1 MICDAH
7 IHMGYFPRAG
17 YSEPFYYSPRR
28 IVGLMDRCGVDQFIV
43 SSTCAQVEEISI
55 ADMIREARE
64 MKRLAGN
71 RAHVFCW
78 VSGRMV
84 NKDPGLKF
92 LDCGA
97 YEGIKLHEAETAW
110 NCERP
115 NDLERILS
123 EAHSR
128 RWPVQFHC
136 GESEGMRPAE
146 LAKWAERF
154 PTVNFD
160 FAHCRPMAEM
170 AEVIATYENV
180 FTDCSYMSPELMSR
194 LGDFDWRG
202 RLMFGSDFPACHAR
216 SNIGFAK
223 WYREV
228 LASWEPTGHD
238 SQSAAKR
245 FLNGWKN

>member
-123 EAHSR
+123 EAQSR

-160 FAHCRPMAEM
+160 FAHCRPIRNSSTPASFVPGELDYSDQTTSYDVPRNWQSHDRHQP
-170 AEVIATYENV
+170 AATE
-180 FTDCSYMSPELMSR
+180 SLSLSPPNRS
-194 LGDFDWRG
+194 
-202 RLMFGSDFPACHAR
+202 SDALCCRHKTSCH
-216 SNIGFAK
+216 FV
-223 WYREV
+223 YRP
-228 LASWEPTGHD
+228 LEPFC
-238 SQSAAKR
+238 
-245 FLNGWKN
+245 FLLSS

>member
-123 EAHSR
+123 EAQSR

-202 RLMFGSDFPACHAR
+202 RLMFGSDFPAYHAR
-216 SNIGFAK
+216 ERGGFAER
-223 WYREV
+223 YRQHMMRWC
-228 LASWEPTGHD
+228 ASGLDAEKAFCG
-238 SQSAAKR
+238 
-245 FLNGWKN
+245 FLE